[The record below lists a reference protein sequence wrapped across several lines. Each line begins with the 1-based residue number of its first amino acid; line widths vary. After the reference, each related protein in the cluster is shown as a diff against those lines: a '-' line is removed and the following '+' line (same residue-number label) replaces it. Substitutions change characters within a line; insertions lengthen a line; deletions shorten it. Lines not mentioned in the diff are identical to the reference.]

1 MFGHRICL
9 VLFILFF
16 SCKISWSMEA
26 SFSWLSNSESDIDSY
41 RLYYGEDSREYSN
54 FIAVEPNVI
63 SGRINGSV
71 AGLDEGQTYY
81 FAVTAYTTG
90 GYESNYS
97 EEIVVHVSVDDDPD
111 VQPEPPIDD
120 TEDFL
125 FDAGEIP
132 LEAGEITVD
141 HNWSRVQFESS
152 FTQPVVIAK
161 MISQND
167 TEPCVVRV
175 RNVSGSGFDVR
186 VQEWDYLDGI
196 HYDEVVSYFV
206 MEKGTYELSDGTR
219 IEADMFTTSGTS
231 SFAQHIFKQSY
242 SEAPVVMTSI
252 ATYNDE
258 QAVTCRKRNIDSTGF
273 DYLLQEQEANR
284 DGHGQE
290 IVSYIAWELSDGTVN
305 GLTYSVGIRKY
316 VRNSFVWIDFQ
327 DINRDAFQDTPYVV
341 TDMLTANGVD
351 PAEIRCRNNSS
362 TGIEVLVE
370 EEASRD
376 GEVGHVPEVVGYI
389 AVFGE

>member
-16 SCKISWSMEA
+16 SCKVSWSMEA
-26 SFSWLSNSESDIDSY
+26 SFSWLPNSESDIDSY

-97 EEIVVHVSVDDDPD
+97 EEIVVQGSLDGGS
-111 VQPEPPIDD
+111 
-120 TEDFL
+120 EDFPSN
-125 FDAGEIP
+125 AGEIP

-167 TEPCVVRV
+167 TAPCVVRV
-175 RNVSGSGFDVR
+175 RNVNGSGFDVR

-196 HYDEVVSYFV
+196 HGDEVVSYFV
-206 MEKGTYELSDGTR
+206 IEKGTYELSDGTR
-219 IEADMFTTSGTS
+219 IEADMFTTSGTL
-231 SFAQHIFKQSY
+231 SFAQHTFKQSY

-252 ATYNDE
+252 ATYTDE

-290 IVSYIAWELSDGTVN
+290 TVSYIAWELSDGTVN

-316 VRNSFVWIDFQ
+316 VRNTFVWTDFQ
-327 DINRDAFQDTPYVV
+327 DVNRDAFQDTPYVV

-376 GEVGHVPEVVGYI
+376 GEVGHVPESVGYI

>member
-16 SCKISWSMEA
+16 SCKVSWSMEA
-26 SFSWLSNSESDIDSY
+26 SFSWLPNSESDIDSY

-97 EEIVVHVSVDDDPD
+97 EEVV
-111 VQPEPPIDD
+111 VQGSLDGGS
-120 TEDFL
+120 EDF
-125 FDAGEIP
+125 P

-167 TEPCVVRV
+167 TAPCVVRV

-196 HYDEVVSYFV
+196 HGDEVVSYFV
-206 MEKGTYELSDGTR
+206 IEKGTYEFSDGTR
-219 IEADMFTTSGTS
+219 IEADMFTTSGTL
-231 SFAQHIFKQSY
+231 SFAQHTFKQSY

-290 IVSYIAWELSDGTVN
+290 TVSYIAWELSDGTVN

-316 VRNSFVWIDFQ
+316 VRNTFVWTDFQ
-327 DINRDAFQDTPYVV
+327 DVNRDVFQDTPYVV

-376 GEVGHVPEVVGYI
+376 GEVGHVPESVGYI